1 MKKVLLCLA
10 GLVLL
15 GGTATAAWLF
25 LYGTK
30 MGQPEFWV
38 DQIEAFEA
46 QDAEAFP
53 EPGLILFT
61 GSSSVR
67 LWSGLESDMA
77 PLRVLNRGFGGAHM
91 DHVLHFADRIITPYR
106 PRALVLYVGDNDIGA
121 GKTPGRVE
129 DDFRAL
135 VDHVWKAQPKLPIY
149 FLTIKASRLRW
160 SLWPLMDEANA
171 LISAI
176 AAKDPRL
183 HVIDVS
189 TAMIERGDGGPP
201 PAELFLFDGLHL
213 SEQGYA
219 LWTNLVQ
226 PRLRADLGDG

>member
-1 MKKVLLCLA
+1 MKKVLLCFA
-10 GLVLL
+10 GLAVL
-15 GGTATAAWLF
+15 GGIATAGWLF
-25 LYGTK
+25 LYGDE
-30 MGQPEFWV
+30 MGRAEFWA

-46 QDAEAFP
+46 EDAENFP

-67 LWSGLESDMA
+67 LWSSLESDMA

-91 DHVLHFADRIITPYR
+91 DHVTHFADRIITPYQ

-121 GKTPGRVE
+121 GKTPERVE
-129 DDFRAL
+129 DDYRAL
-135 VDHVWKAQPKLPIY
+135 VRHVRKTQPEIPIY

-160 SLWPLMDEANA
+160 SLWPLMEEANA
-171 LISAI
+171 RIAAI
-176 AAKDPRL
+176 AAEDPRL

-189 TAMIERGDGGPP
+189 APMIERGGGAPP
-201 PAELFLFDGLHL
+201 PGELFLFDGLHL

-219 LWTNLVQ
+219 LWTSVVQ
-226 PRLRADLGDG
+226 PRLRTDLGDG